1 MNKKSIVSMA
11 IVMGSTAA
19 LFIAIYAL
27 QYYQSRLTQGLLSIS
42 PETAISVVAGR
53 QNLIN
58 YDMSDYSVR
67 YVHIKGNGTVFSSD
81 PGSNSIGEK
90 IGTAE
95 PTLRRGTY
103 FAWEVNSKNDN
114 STYYVDSKTG
124 DIVSKSVG
132 TGRRL

>member
-27 QYYQSRLTQGLLSIS
+27 QYYQSRFAQNLFVMS
-42 PETAISVVAGR
+42 PETAISIVAER
-53 QNLIN
+53 QNLTN
-58 YDMSDYSVR
+58 YNTSDYSVR

-81 PGSNSIGEK
+81 LGSKSIGEQ

-95 PTLRRGTY
+95 PTSGRASY
-103 FAWEVNSKNDN
+103 FTWEVKSQKYN
-114 STYYVDSKTG
+114 STYYVESNTG
-124 DIVSKSVG
+124 NMVSKSE
-132 TGRRL
+132 